1 MGVNTGKRGR
11 PKKII
16 NLNTYT
22 IYDNLDD
29 GFTVVYQ
36 YYNFSSQKF
45 IKKKIVCKSKS
56 FMLEFT
62 KN

>member
-1 MGVNTGKRGR
+1 
-11 PKKII
+11 
-16 NLNTYT
+16 LNTYT

-62 KN
+62 KKLILDGYKFVGKI